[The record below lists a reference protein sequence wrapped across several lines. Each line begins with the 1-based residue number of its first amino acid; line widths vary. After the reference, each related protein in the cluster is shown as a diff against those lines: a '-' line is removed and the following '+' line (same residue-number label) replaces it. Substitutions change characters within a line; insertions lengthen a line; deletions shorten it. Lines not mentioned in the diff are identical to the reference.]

1 MLEVGLSDGRKGCE
15 GLEAREE
22 QRALEENG
30 DAFTNRLCTA
40 EESQFKGH

>member
-1 MLEVGLSDGRKGCE
+1 MLEVGLLDVRKGSE

-22 QRALEENG
+22 QRAFEENG

-40 EESQFKGH
+40 EKSQFKGH